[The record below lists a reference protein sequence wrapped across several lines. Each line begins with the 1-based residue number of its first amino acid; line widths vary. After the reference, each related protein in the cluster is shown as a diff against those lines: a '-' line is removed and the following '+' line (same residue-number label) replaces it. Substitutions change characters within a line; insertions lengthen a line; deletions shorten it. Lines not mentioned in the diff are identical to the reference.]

1 MPTPRARTWA
11 PPVAVFAAGAAVLV
25 VLSAAAVLTWA
36 AAVHLAAVWA
46 VLVGIGVLLATA
58 RRILHRLGA
67 LSRLGVLEQALA
79 RIEEELPVLREQT
92 RALGER
98 LEEQQRAG
106 VDRVTGH
113 VTAQG
118 RRDYAQVTSWQE
130 LREFVRPGPFM
141 PALRDW
147 AASPDVLCLLVEQI
161 RRREPKLVVE
171 CGSGAS
177 SVWLGY
183 ALRRVGEGRLVA
195 LEHDERYAALSR
207 DLVAA
212 HGLDDIVEVR
222 SAPLRD
228 WTPQDSDT
236 GAETA
241 TQPWYDLDVL
251 GDLVDIDLLFV
262 DGPPARTAPEA
273 RYPAGPVLLPR
284 CAPGAVVLL
293 DDTVRAAERRTS
305 DRWLA
310 AHPGFERTTAAT
322 EKGTHLLIRR

>member
-11 PPVAVFAAGAAVLV
+11 PPIAVAAAGAAVPAA
-25 VLSAAAVLTWA
+25 LSAASLLPWPDAVLLT
-36 AAVHLAAVWA
+36 AVWA
-46 VLVGIGVLLATA
+46 VAVGVAVLLAA
-58 RRILHRLGA
+58 VRRALHRLGA
-67 LSRLGVLEQALA
+67 LARLGALEQGLA
-79 RIEEELPVLREQT
+79 RVEAELPVLREQT
-92 RALGER
+92 RALGDR
-98 LEEQQRAG
+98 LEDAHRDG

-118 RRDYAQVTSWQE
+118 RRDYAQAAAWQE
-130 LREFVRPGPFM
+130 LRDFVRPGPFM

-147 AASPDVLCLLVEQI
+147 AASPDVLCLLVDRI
-161 RRREPKLVVE
+161 RRHTPALVVE

-183 ALRRVGEGRLVA
+183 ALRRVGTGRLVA

-222 SAPLRD
+222 TAPLKD
-228 WTPQDSDT
+228 WAPED
-236 GAETA
+236 GGTA
-241 TQPWYDLDVL
+241 QPWYDLDAL
-251 GDLVDIDLLFV
+251 ADLADIDLVFV

-284 CAPGAVVLL
+284 CAPGAAVLL
-293 DDTVRAAERRTS
+293 DDTIRAAERRTS

-310 AHPGFERTTAAT
+310 AHPDFERTVEAT
-322 EKGTHLLIRR
+322 EKGTHVLTRR